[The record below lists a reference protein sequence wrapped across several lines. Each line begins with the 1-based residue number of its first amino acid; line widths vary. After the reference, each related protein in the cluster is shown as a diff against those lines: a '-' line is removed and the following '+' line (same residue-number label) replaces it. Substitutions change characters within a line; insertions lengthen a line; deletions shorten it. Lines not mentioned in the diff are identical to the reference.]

1 MAKRKPPS
9 KRLVID
15 ASVLRASGGAAAV
28 HPTATRCRD
37 FLVSVLEICH
47 RVILSESMQ
56 VEWKAHA
63 SKFAHGWW
71 TSMAARRKILRVDD
85 DADEEVRRPL
95 GKAKLTEKQRA
106 AIEKDLHLLEDAL
119 RGDAIVV
126 GIDIRLTEY
135 VTKASERARKLKSI
149 RFIDPCD
156 ESADEI

>member
-1 MAKRKPPS
+1 VAKRKPPS

-15 ASVLRASGGAAAV
+15 ASVLRASGGTGAV
-28 HPTATRCRD
+28 HPTATQCRD
-37 FLVSVLEICH
+37 FLVAVLKICH
-47 RVILSESMQ
+47 RVVLSESMQ
-56 VEWKAHA
+56 VEWKTHA
-63 SKFAHGWW
+63 SKFAHSWW
-71 TSMAARRKILRVDD
+71 TSMEARRKVLRVDD
-85 DADEEVRRPL
+85 DADQEVRRPL

-135 VTKASERARKLKSI
+135 VTKASERARKLKPI
-149 RFIDPCD
+149 RFIDPRD